1 MHEYQLLVFVVELI
15 NMEFLRD
22 PIWQFVGAI
31 IAVIGVVAAVWIYL
45 LQKNKKSLS
54 YNILASNELLTASE
68 EIRGRI
74 KILFDKKPVE
84 NVHLLVMQITNDG
97 NLPILPSDFY
107 EPIKISFG
115 DGSKLLS
122 AETTNH
128 FPDSF
133 QPELNI
139 EGNSVSI
146 IPTLINSKD
155 TLVIKFLLAQYRNGL
170 KIGARIAGINQ
181 ITTGNTIPIWSRLFY
196 WSGWSG
202 FISLIVGAII
212 EQKGGQGSIFHTIF
226 LTLASIN
233 LIIWFAIIFLRKA
246 PKAFYEKR

>member
-1 MHEYQLLVFVVELI
+1 
-15 NMEFLRD
+15 MEFLRD

-31 IAVIGVVAAVWIYL
+31 IAVIGVIAAVWLYL

-107 EPIKISFG
+107 EPIRISFG
-115 DGSKLLS
+115 EGSKILS
-122 AETTNH
+122 AETTNR

-133 QPELNI
+133 QQELNI
-139 EGNSVSI
+139 EGNSLSI
-146 IPTLINSKD
+146 VPTLINSKD
-155 TLVIKFLLAQYRNGL
+155 TLVIKFLLAQYSNGL
-170 KIGARIAGINQ
+170 KIGARIAGIGQ
-181 ITTGNTIPIWSRLFY
+181 ITTGNPISIWHRLFY
-196 WSGWSG
+196 WSGWSAL
-202 FISLIVGAII
+202 ISLIATLII
-212 EQKGGQGSIFHTIF
+212 EKSIPGGKGSIFHVIF
-226 LTLASIN
+226 STLAYMN
-233 LIIWFAIIFLRKA
+233 VTIWLAIIVLRKA
-246 PKAFYEKR
+246 PKEFYEKR